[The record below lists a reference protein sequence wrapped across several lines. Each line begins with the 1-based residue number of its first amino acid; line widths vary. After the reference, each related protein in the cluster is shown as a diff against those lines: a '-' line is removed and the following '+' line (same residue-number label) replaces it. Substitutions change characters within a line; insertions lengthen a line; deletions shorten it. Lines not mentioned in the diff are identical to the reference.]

1 VNDKFKHSEDQR
13 LAQML
18 DVISRFTAGD
28 LTARGAISDDDSA
41 LDGVMAG
48 INILG
53 EELEASV
60 AGNKRALEF
69 ANTLIST
76 SPNGILAVDPELR
89 ITEWNLL
96 MEQMCGKSREQAIGQ
111 NLAEIPFMQETG
123 EAARIR
129 EGLQGK
135 CIGTREV
142 AYRIPGDDKE
152 RFFESFMAPLRGGAG
167 QIVGGVLRVRDITE
181 HKRGEQA
188 LAGSEVQ
195 LSAIFNATQDGI
207 LMVDAQSRRF
217 RMANASICRML
228 GYSQDE
234 LLNLTI
240 NDIHPEK
247 DLPNVAR
254 QFERQV
260 KGEISLATLPVKRKD
275 GSVFYAGINASPIT
289 LGGQKYITGIFRDIT
304 ERMRAEDKILNLN
317 QALEENV
324 QQLLATQEE
333 LEQHRA
339 HLEQDVA
346 QRTASLTEAQR
357 IAHLGNWEWDIVNDT
372 LSWSDEI
379 YRIFDLAPQQ
389 FGANY
394 EAFLNLVHP
403 EDRQLVDDSM
413 HEALE
418 RQHTY
423 SIDHRILQL
432 DGMLRH
438 VHVQAEVIRGEDGQP
453 VSMVGTLQDITK
465 RKQAEE
471 QIRKQQAI
479 TSQIIETIP
488 MRVFWKDRSLHYLG
502 CNTVFARDAGKNS
515 PDEMLGKNDFQM
527 NWKEQAELYRADDQR
542 IMDTDTPKL
551 SYDEPQTTPTGERIW
566 LRTSKVP
573 LHNEA
578 NEVMGMLGV
587 YEDITEYKRMELDF
601 LESEKRFRNLAEL
614 TTDWVWQVDKHGTYV
629 YSGAKIQD
637 LLGYTP
643 EEVIGK
649 TPFDFMPPEEA
660 ARTAE
665 IFQDITSKQKP
676 FSFLE
681 NITLHK
687 DGHKV
692 VLETSG
698 VPLVADDGAFNGFFG
713 TERDITERKQAE
725 EIVHNLNEELED
737 KVRERTKQL
746 MDTQDEL
753 VRKEKLSTLGQVAG
767 SVGHELRN
775 PLGVMNNAVY
785 FLQTVLTDADETTR
799 EYLGIL
805 KDEISIADR
814 IVGDLLDSVRT
825 RPPQPEAVEVKAL
838 LDQALG
844 KCEIPANVTLRLEIP
859 ETLSSL
865 LVDPQQINQ
874 VFRNLISNG
883 AEAIPTGGTLE
894 ISAVENSSENTIT
907 ISVRDTGVGITLEG
921 MGRLF
926 QPLFTTKARGI
937 GLGLMVVKNLTEV
950 NGGSIEVQSEADKG
964 TVFSITL
971 PCESQVGFQPAGV
984 GGVGLKPD
992 L

>member
-1 VNDKFKHSEDQR
+1 
-13 LAQML
+13 
-18 DVISRFTAGD
+18 
-28 LTARGAISDDDSA
+28 
-41 LDGVMAG
+41 
-48 INILG
+48 
-53 EELEASV
+53 
-60 AGNKRALEF
+60 
-69 ANTLIST
+69 
-76 SPNGILAVDPELR
+76 
-89 ITEWNLL
+89 
-96 MEQMCGKSREQAIGQ
+96 
-111 NLAEIPFMQETG
+111 
-123 EAARIR
+123 
-129 EGLQGK
+129 
-135 CIGTREV
+135 
-142 AYRIPGDDKE
+142 
-152 RFFESFMAPLRGGAG
+152 
-167 QIVGGVLRVRDITE
+167 
-181 HKRGEQA
+181 
-188 LAGSEVQ
+188 
-195 LSAIFNATQDGI
+195 
-207 LMVDAQSRRF
+207 
-217 RMANASICRML
+217 
-228 GYSQDE
+228 
-234 LLNLTI
+234 
-240 NDIHPEK
+240 
-247 DLPNVAR
+247 
-254 QFERQV
+254 
-260 KGEISLATLPVKRKD
+260 
-275 GSVFYAGINASPIT
+275 
-289 LGGQKYITGIFRDIT
+289 
-304 ERMRAEDKILNLN
+304 
-317 QALEENV
+317 
-324 QQLLATQEE
+324 
-333 LEQHRA
+333 
-339 HLEQDVA
+339 
-346 QRTASLTEAQR
+346 
-357 IAHLGNWEWDIVNDT
+357 
-372 LSWSDEI
+372 
-379 YRIFDLAPQQ
+379 
-389 FGANY
+389 
-394 EAFLNLVHP
+394 
-403 EDRQLVDDSM
+403 
-413 HEALE
+413 
-418 RQHTY
+418 
-423 SIDHRILQL
+423 
-432 DGMLRH
+432 
-438 VHVQAEVIRGEDGQP
+438 
-453 VSMVGTLQDITK
+453 
-465 RKQAEE
+465 
-471 QIRKQQAI
+471 
-479 TSQIIETIP
+479 
-488 MRVFWKDRSLHYLG
+488 
-502 CNTVFARDAGKNS
+502 
-515 PDEMLGKNDFQM
+515 M

-649 TPFDFMPPEEA
+649 TPFDFMPLEEA
-660 ARTAE
+660 ARAAE
-665 IFQDITSKQKP
+665 IFQDIISKQKP

-681 NITLHK
+681 NIHLHK

-844 KCEIPANVTLRLEIP
+844 KCEIPANVTLRLKIP